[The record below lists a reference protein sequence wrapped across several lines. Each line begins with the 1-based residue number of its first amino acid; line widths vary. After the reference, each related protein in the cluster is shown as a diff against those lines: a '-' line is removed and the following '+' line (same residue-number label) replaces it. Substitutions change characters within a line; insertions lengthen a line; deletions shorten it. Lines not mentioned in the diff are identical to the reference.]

1 VRHTAAAAAAL
12 LGLWAAGAAA
22 QAPEAAAPP
31 PPPPADEG
39 AGDEAAP
46 LDTEALEGQIVIRP
60 RKGERIEEY
69 RVNGRLYMVKVI
81 PRKGPPYYLI
91 DSDGDGHL
99 DTRRD
104 ELDDDIVVPH
114 WVIIRW

>member
-1 VRHTAAAAAAL
+1 MRHTAAIAAAL
-12 LGLWAAGAAA
+12 LGLWAARAAA
-22 QAPEAAAPP
+22 QADHAEAPP
-31 PPPPADEG
+31 PPPPVDAG
-39 AGDEAAP
+39 AEDEAAP

-60 RKGERIEEY
+60 REGERIEEY

-104 ELDDDIVVPH
+104 ELGPDVEVPR

>member
-1 VRHTAAAAAAL
+1 VRKRLAMAL
-12 LGLWAAGAAA
+12 GAAVGLL
-22 QAPEAAAPP
+22 PAAAPAQEAAEA
-31 PPPPADEG
+31 PAGE
-39 AGDEAAP
+39 AP

-60 RKGERIEEY
+60 RPGERIEEY

-91 DSDGDGHL
+91 DTDGDGSL

-104 ELDDDIVVPH
+104 ELAPDVAVPS

>member
-1 VRHTAAAAAAL
+1 MRKPLAMALRAAVGL
-12 LGLWAAGAAA
+12 LLPAVAAA
-22 QAPEAAAPP
+22 QEAVDAPA
-31 PPPPADEG
+31 PPPADE
-39 AGDEAAP
+39 AP

-60 RKGERIEEY
+60 RPGERIEEY

-91 DSDGDGHL
+91 DTDGDGSL

-104 ELDDDIVVPH
+104 ELGPDVAVPS
-114 WVIIRW
+114 WVIMRW